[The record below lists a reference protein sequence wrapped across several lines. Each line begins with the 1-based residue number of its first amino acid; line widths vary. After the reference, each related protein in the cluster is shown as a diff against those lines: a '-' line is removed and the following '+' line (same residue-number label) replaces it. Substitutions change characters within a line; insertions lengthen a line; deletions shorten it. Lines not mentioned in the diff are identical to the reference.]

1 MSAALTAGLGLAE
14 AVLSMIATNS
24 ARKLITDVRD
34 IKLEILAEEGRGYDS
49 DDAKL
54 ETLYRKAKI
63 LIEAAK
69 AEVELYATKST

>member
-1 MSAALTAGLGLAE
+1 MSVALAAGLGLAE
-14 AVLSMIATNS
+14 SVLKIVATEA

-34 IKLEILAEEGRGYDS
+34 IKLQILAEEGLGYDS

-69 AEVELYATKST
+69 SEVDLYAAKGT